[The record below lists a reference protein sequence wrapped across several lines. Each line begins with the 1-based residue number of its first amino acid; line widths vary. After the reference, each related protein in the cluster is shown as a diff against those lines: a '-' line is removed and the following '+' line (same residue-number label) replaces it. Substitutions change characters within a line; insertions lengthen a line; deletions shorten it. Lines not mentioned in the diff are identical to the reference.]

1 MYTAN
6 NISNNKHPI
15 MTAEQ
20 HIVHNATTFNRL
32 RDHAIDPIPLTVRA
46 LMEEE
51 ASERERG
58 RERGWRGES
67 VKYQSKSCTTKYNV
81 YKPLPPID
89 HHTIQTSIQTQANP
103 VGLSPLPLLCRAEKT
118 NSAREETIYRD
129 PAVQREHRTSTAKQI
144 QLNRGRKVGN
154 QAFTHSPPP
163 SHHYRVHNCILLL

>member
-6 NISNNKHPI
+6 NISTNKHPI

-20 HIVHNATTFNRL
+20 HIVYNATTFNRL
-32 RDHAIDPIPLTVRA
+32 REHAIDPNPLTVRA

-51 ASERERG
+51 ASEREREKE
-58 RERGWRGES
+58 REREDGGES

-103 VGLSPLPLLCRAEKT
+103 V
-118 NSAREETIYRD
+118 
-129 PAVQREHRTSTAKQI
+129 
-144 QLNRGRKVGN
+144 
-154 QAFTHSPPP
+154 
-163 SHHYRVHNCILLL
+163 